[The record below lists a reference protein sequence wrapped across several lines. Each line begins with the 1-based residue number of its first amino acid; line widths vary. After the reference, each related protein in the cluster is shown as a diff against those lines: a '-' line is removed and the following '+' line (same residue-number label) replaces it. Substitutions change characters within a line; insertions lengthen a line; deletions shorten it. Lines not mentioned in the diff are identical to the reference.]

1 MDPHRHPAFS
11 PRQLADF
18 HSPSTLKMTATDR
31 VIRVL
36 PKLDPSASHDFI
48 QPGKKIHEGQDVST
62 FLVSKAYTD
71 IMTFLLQLNRSMFP
85 TKQPDGTVQTWPFNT
100 DAVQFSAPVRQ
111 LQRLLSKLEDIIQ
124 EVPPDTG
131 PRRFG
136 NISFRKWHEVLE
148 TRASDLLRE
157 CLPAELLDTPSSEA
171 GGPTA
176 EVELRAYFLGS
187 WGSGQRLDYGTGHE
201 LSFLAF
207 LAAIWKLHGF
217 PESEAGVE
225 ERAIVLGIIEPCV
238 YPHHVEARSARLI
251 RVARYLELVRSLIKT
266 YTLEPA
272 GSHGVWGLD
281 DNSFIPYIFGS
292 AQFSPAINESDLTPE
307 EGSFSNAPDP
317 AGVVKTNIVERE
329 RKTNLYFSA
338 IGFIYD
344 VKKGPFWEH
353 SPMLYDISGIR
364 AGWGKINK
372 VNSIFLS
379 RSAYHHHLTITKGM
393 IKMYNAE
400 VLSKFPVVQH
410 FPFGSLF
417 SFERDPNAIP
427 PPSTVHATS
436 GPQARPTVP
445 DAGASPSPT
454 ARSSVEASTKAPWVT
469 AGTGSRVPAMGPT
482 AAPWATGKKDSSP
495 STTLTDTSRLPPGP
509 MAPTRAPWASAH
521 GPPAPP
527 GDGPTKAPWAKPG

>member
-1 MDPHRHPAFS
+1 MNPDGRSIRILAVLNSEEPHIFIDPR
-11 PRQLADF
+11 
-18 HSPSTLKMTATDR
+18 
-31 VIRVL
+31 
-36 PKLDPSASHDFI
+36 
-48 QPGKKIHEGQDVST
+48 KKIQESQDVSA
-62 FLVSKAYTD
+62 FLASKAYSD
-71 IMTFLLQLNRSMFP
+71 IVTFILQLNRAMFP
-85 TKQPDGTVQTWPFNT
+85 AKLPDGTVQTWPLGT

-111 LQRLLSKLEDIIQ
+111 LQRLLSKIEDIVQ

-148 TRASDLLRE
+148 SRASSLLRE
-157 CLPAELLDTPSSEA
+157 CLPAELLDKRSPTGE
-171 GGPTA
+171 GVTA
-176 EVELRAYFLGS
+176 EAELRAYFLGS

-207 LAAIWKLHGF
+207 LGAIWKLNGF
-217 PESEAGVE
+217 PESDFGVE
-225 ERAIVLGIIEPCV
+225 ERALVLGVIEP
-238 YPHHVEARSARLI
+238 
-251 RVARYLELVRSLIKT
+251 YLELVRLLIKT

-281 DNSFIPYIFGS
+281 DHSFVPFIFGS
-292 AQFSPAINESDLTPE
+292 AQLSPAIDVADLTPE
-307 EGSFSNAPDP
+307 EGSLPDAPDTG
-317 AGVVKTNIVERE
+317 AVVKPTVVERE

-372 VNSIFLS
+372 
-379 RSAYHHHLTITKGM
+379 GM

-417 SFERDPNAIP
+417 SFERDPNAAAP
-427 PPSTVHATS
+427 PTTVHTTT
-436 GPQARPTVP
+436 GPQGRPVVP
-445 DAGASPSPT
+445 DAGPPSSSS
-454 ARSSVEASTKAPWVT
+454 ARPSMDPGSKAPWAT
-469 AGTGSRVPAMGPT
+469 AGAGNRAPPPVGST
-482 AAPWATGKKDSSP
+482 TAPWATGRHSGAPGAP
-495 STTLTDTSRLPPGP
+495 STIPDTSRLPPGSV
-509 MAPTRAPWASAH
+509 ASTRAPWANTQA
-521 GPPAPP
+521 PPPPP
-527 GDGPTKAPWAKPG
+527 GDGGLTKAPWAK